1 MQRRALLS
9 LLLSLPFG
17 FVSTKVMAQVD
28 GPQAS
33 FEDNLIAQLE
43 GNWLLTRKI
52 RGTEVQNQV
61 SAKWVLNHQFLQVHM
76 KDVKEPP
83 AYEAIVLIKEALD
96 DFGVPEDI
104 AEGFLDQIEGL
115 ILKAL
120 DCAEEDSFEEDSEE
134 EEKRP
139 RP

>member
-1 MQRRALLS
+1 MFSKKEEEEEEETAL
-9 LLLSLPFG
+9 PREF
-17 FVSTKVMAQVD
+17 
-28 GPQAS
+28 
-33 FEDNLIAQLE
+33 
-43 GNWLLTRKI
+43 
-52 RGTEVQNQV
+52 
-61 SAKWVLNHQFLQVHM
+61 
-76 KDVKEPP
+76 
-83 AYEAIVLIKEALD
+83 YEAIVLIKEALD